1 MSKRILF
8 ISDLHLEESRP
19 DITDALLAFL
29 NRNKA
34 SCGALY
40 ILGDLFETWIGDDD
54 RSTLSDTVADALTE
68 FQQAGSSIYLL
79 HGNRDFLIGNE
90 YANRC
95 GASLIHDSTVID
107 SPAGPI
113 LVLHGDDLCTD
124 DIEYL
129 QFRDL
134 VRQPTWQQEFLS
146 KPLPERRAFAEQAR
160 QQSKNATAS
169 KDNSIMDVNAGAVEK
184 RLIEQGQ
191 SLMIHGHTH
200 RPQVHELQLSHPV
213 AGSHE
218 ARRVVLGDWDKNG
231 WFIEVSSEGLKL
243 EQFPL

>member
-1 MSKRILF
+1 
-8 ISDLHLEESRP
+8 
-19 DITDALLAFL
+19 
-29 NRNKA
+29 
-34 SCGALY
+34 
-40 ILGDLFETWIGDDD
+40 
-54 RSTLSDTVADALTE
+54 
-68 FQQAGSSIYLL
+68 
-79 HGNRDFLIGNE
+79 
-90 YANRC
+90 
-95 GASLIHDSTVID
+95 
-107 SPAGPI
+107 

-218 ARRVVLGDWDKNG
+218 ARRVV
-231 WFIEVSSEGLKL
+231 
-243 EQFPL
+243 

>member
-1 MSKRILF
+1 LSKRILF

-95 GASLIHDSTVID
+95 GASLIHDSTVIN

>member
-1 MSKRILF
+1 LSKRILF

>member
-1 MSKRILF
+1 MSKRALF

-29 NRNKA
+29 SRNKA
-34 SCGALY
+34 SCSALY
-40 ILGDLFETWIGDDD
+40 ILGDLFEAWIGDDD
-54 RSTLSDTVADALTE
+54 RTALSDTVANALTE
-68 FQQAGSSIYLL
+68 FQQAGASIYLL

-90 YANRC
+90 YASRC
-95 GASLIHDSTVID
+95 GASLINDSTVID
-107 SPAGPI
+107 SPIGSI

-124 DIEYL
+124 DIEYI
-129 QFRDL
+129 QFRNL
-134 VRQPTWQQEFLS
+134 VRQPVWQQEFLS
-146 KPLPERRAFAEQAR
+146 KTLAERRAFAEQAR
-160 QQSKNATAS
+160 QQSKNATAD
-169 KDNSIMDVNAGAVEK
+169 KDHSIMDVNADAVEK
-184 RLIEQGQ
+184 RLIEHDQ

-200 RPQVHELQLSHPV
+200 RPQIHELQLSQPV

-231 WFIEVSSEGLKL
+231 WFVEVSSEGLKL

>member
-95 GASLIHDSTVID
+95 GASLIHDSTVIN